1 MYILRLTHRRLNIYF
16 KQEDNNMGLFG
27 KKDKKAASNLS
38 SKSHLD
44 IEVKKDG
51 AQYTFLLD
59 GRLDTITSPDLES
72 KINEATPDADKLIF
86 DFTKLEYISSA
97 GLRVLLG
104 ATQAMEDK
112 GEMVVRNLTPS
123 VKEVFELTGFS
134 RLFNI
139 E

>member
-1 MYILRLTHRRLNIYF
+1 MA
-16 KQEDNNMGLFG
+16 LFG

-38 SKSHLD
+38 SKSNLD

-51 AQYTFLLD
+51 TEYTFTLE
-59 GRLDTITSPDLES
+59 GRLDTITSPDLEA
-72 KINEATPDADKLIF
+72 KINEATPDATKLIM
-86 DFTKLEYISSA
+86 DLAKLDYISSA

-104 ATQAMEDK
+104 AVQAMDGK
-112 GEMVVRNLTPS
+112 GDMVVRNLTQS